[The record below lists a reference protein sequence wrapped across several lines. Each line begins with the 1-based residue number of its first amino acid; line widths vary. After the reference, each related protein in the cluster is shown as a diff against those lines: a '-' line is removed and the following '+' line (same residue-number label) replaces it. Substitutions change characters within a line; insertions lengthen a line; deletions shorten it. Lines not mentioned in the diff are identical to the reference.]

1 MLEKI
6 NSISEKIWC
15 IVISIILIDI
25 LFAWRE
31 YLRKG
36 GKK

>member
-6 NSISEKIWC
+6 DSVSEKIWC

-25 LFAWRE
+25 LFIWKE
-31 YLRKG
+31 YQKKG